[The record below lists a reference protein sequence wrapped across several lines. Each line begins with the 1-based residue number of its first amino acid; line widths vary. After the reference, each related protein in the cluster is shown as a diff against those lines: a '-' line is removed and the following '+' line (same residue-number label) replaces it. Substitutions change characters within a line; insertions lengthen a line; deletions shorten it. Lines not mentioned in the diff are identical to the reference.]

1 VCSDK
6 ASGIAEIRKGIFG
19 HAEQSA
25 AASYGS
31 RGGGRFGAF
40 RRRGARIAPHVSFN
54 RVVGCQGLR
63 AILKRGCAT
72 KSEGSLM
79 AITVRALLKSIA
91 GVCAMV
97 LGGAGSPV
105 ALGHPREI
113 LTLSDLIGRLRHSAA
128 LRDRFAENP
137 RAVFLEFGIDPS
149 PYNLSDRMNATQ
161 MDRLLT
167 RFAQASTP
175 TEPPTAPAPPE
186 PPAVVYGPPP
196 RPSPDLRPQPPA
208 PVYGPPPGP
217 SPSPKPSPQP
227 PAPVY
232 GPPPGRQK

>member
-1 VCSDK
+1 
-6 ASGIAEIRKGIFG
+6 
-19 HAEQSA
+19 
-25 AASYGS
+25 
-31 RGGGRFGAF
+31 
-40 RRRGARIAPHVSFN
+40 
-54 RVVGCQGLR
+54 
-63 AILKRGCAT
+63 
-72 KSEGSLM
+72 M

-91 GVCAMV
+91 GVFALIV
-97 LGGAGSPV
+97 GGTSSSL
-105 ALGHPREI
+105 ALQHPREL
-113 LTLSDLIGRLRHSAA
+113 LTLSDLIRRLRHGAV

-137 RAVFLEFGIDPS
+137 RAVFLEFGIDPT
-149 PYNLSDRMNATQ
+149 PYNLPDRMNAAQ

-167 RFAQASTP
+167 RFAQVSTP
-175 TEPPTAPAPPE
+175 TEPPTAPTPRPE

-196 RPSPDLRPQPPA
+196 RPSPDLSPQPPA